1 MDMGFDFMIVS
12 NSSYSIMDMGFELI
26 YSVVFCVV
34 EIEMI
39 KLHRNSLNII
49 WTFAE
54 NNTLTNIL
62 AFSNLNHC

>member
-26 YSVVFCVV
+26 YSVVFFVV

-49 WTFAE
+49 
-54 NNTLTNIL
+54 
-62 AFSNLNHC
+62 